1 MDGLMSKKSDDAII
15 KEAHREFAECED
27 REYDARK
34 LWKSDLRFANGDPEN
49 GYQWS
54 EELKKSRELD
64 PNGARPCLTTNKV
77 KQHNR
82 QITNDVRQ
90 NKPAIRVSPVDD
102 KADKKTAEILNGV
115 IRHIEKNSSADTA
128 YDIAGEFAVDAGLGY
143 WRVTTDYAADD
154 SFEQE
159 IYIKAIPNP
168 LNVYLGSHTEPD
180 GSDATCGFVFED
192 IAKAEFEA
200 RYPDADAI
208 GWPTDEGTDW
218 ISKETI
224 RVAEYFKI
232 TEDKDTLFADEQ
244 GNTVLLSAIEDQEEA
259 KRIKADESIKKRTV
273 SKKRCKWYLIAGDK
287 ILDSRDWPGKYIPI
301 VRVVGEEVLIDG
313 KIDRKGHTRAM
324 KDAQRMYNYWSSAA
338 VEYGAL
344 QGKQPYMAPAE
355 AIAGYESHWD
365 NLNKSHASYVPYNAF
380 DEAGNPVPMPQR
392 QMPPVTAP
400 MYMEGMR
407 VANEE
412 MKMASGQYDAAMGQR
427 SNETSGRAIN
437 ARQQESDNAT
447 FHFIDNI
454 ARAVRY
460 TGRVLIDLIPKVYDT
475 PRIMRILGED
485 GTEDRAQI
493 DPGIPNAYQEQR
505 DDLTGEIRK
514 IYNPSVGRYDVDV
527 RVGPSYGS
535 RRQEAFQALNEISS
549 RNPQLMAV
557 AGDLVFKAADFPMA
571 EEIAERLQKTLP
583 PNLQDEKDGEQQIP
597 PEVQAQIQQMQE
609 QMQMMQQ
616 AGQQLQA
623 ELQQRDMQDQS
634 KMAAAAADA
643 QLKRDIAETASR
655 DALMQAERDAQ
666 VELEKAAMANET
678 KLKTAAMDAV
688 VKVQIAGMQ
697 QQEPEI
703 PVDAP
708 MVEPAPDH
716 MAEAMERIAQAM
728 EAMRQPRRVVRD
740 EAGNMIGV
748 E

>member
-1 MDGLMSKKSDDAII
+1 MDGMSKQSDDAII
-15 KEAHREFAECED
+15 KEAQREFQACEN
-27 REYDARK
+27 RESEGRK

-49 GYQWS
+49 GFQWS

-64 PNGARPCLTTNKV
+64 PTGARPCLTTNKV

-102 KADKKTAEILNGV
+102 KADKQTAEILNGV

-192 IAKAEFEA
+192 MAKDEFESK
-200 RYPDADAI
+200 YPDAGAM

-218 ISKETI
+218 IAKETV

-232 TEDKDTLFADEQ
+232 VEEKDTLFADEQ
-244 GNTVLLSAIEDQEEA
+244 GNAVLLSSIEDEA
-259 KRIKADESIKKRTV
+259 LAKQIKADANIKKRV
-273 SKKRCKWYLIAGDK
+273 VKRKRCKWYLIAGNK

-301 VRVVGEEVLIDG
+301 IRVVGEEVLIDG

-344 QGKQPYMAPAE
+344 QGKQPYLAPAE
-355 AIAGYESHWD
+355 AVAGYEAHWD

-380 DEAGNPVPMPQR
+380 DDGGNPIPMPQR

-400 MYMEGMR
+400 MYMQGMQ
-407 VANEE
+407 VAAEE
-412 MKMASGQYDAAMGQR
+412 MKMASGQYDASMGAK
-427 SNETSGRAIN
+427 SNETSGRAIR

-475 PRIMRILGED
+475 PRILRILGED

-493 DPGIPNAYQEQR
+493 DPGIDAAYKEQR
-505 DDLTGEIRK
+505 DELTGEIRK

-549 RNPQLMAV
+549 RNPQLMQV

-583 PNLQDEKDGEQQIP
+583 PNLQDTEEGDMP
-597 PEVQAQIQQMQE
+597 PQAKAQMQAMGQQMQ
-609 QMQMMQQ
+609 QMQQ
-616 AGQQLQA
+616 ALQQAGAMVQ
-623 ELQQRDMQDQS
+623 ELQGDKSKLEIDAYAKITDRLKIVAPMMSPEALDAIIRDTLQ
-634 KMAAAAADA
+634 
-643 QLKRDIAETASR
+643 
-655 DALMQAERDAQ
+655 QA
-666 VELEKAAMANET
+666 
-678 KLKTAAMDAV
+678 
-688 VKVQIAGMQ
+688 MQ
-697 QQEPEI
+697 QPDPLPDEMPVMQI
-703 PVDAP
+703 PQQQP
-708 MVEPAPDH
+708 PT
-716 MAEAMERIAQAM
+716 EA
-728 EAMRQPRRVVRD
+728 VF
-740 EAGNMIGV
+740 
-748 E
+748 